1 MLFKNYQEFASNFK
15 IDENVQQ
22 AKIWMK
28 KRALADKRTKTKKED
43 ATLSP
48 EEVRKVE
55 TNPEFVKIS

>member
-28 KRALADKRTKTKKED
+28 KRALADKREKTKRMMQLYLQRRLEKSKPIQN
-43 ATLSP
+43 LL
-48 EEVRKVE
+48 R
-55 TNPEFVKIS
+55 